1 VIKKR
6 KTKIIVLFFVYQLFF
21 ILITAPIYICKGPF
35 VTLKKMVVATIMG
48 TQHQYLVT
56 SFLSQNEIN
65 KIINKNISS
74 KNIDKV
80 NINKVKIDHKKS
92 TDIIRYNIHPE
103 SGRYDG
109 YLLEIPPSF
118 KVKVAYTN
126 KLGLEGQRTSEI
138 AKDHNALAAI
148 NGGAFHDN
156 TANSYG
162 GSAAFPGDFVISNSN
177 VVYKDKGIGENDPF
191 SVTAFTKSGKLI
203 VGNYSINDLKKGD
216 VSEALCFRPP
226 ALIINNKCQI
236 NAADAGSDGFQPR
249 TAIGQT
255 SDGTILF
262 LVMDGRENLI
272 KSGATLKDAQDELLK
287 HGAVNATCLDGG
299 FSSTLYYD
307 GKVINNPH
315 GWNGER
321 YVATALYVSP

>member
-1 VIKKR
+1 MIKKW
-6 KTKIIVLFFVYQLFF
+6 KTKIVILFFVYQLLF
-21 ILITAPIYICKGPF
+21 IVVTAPIYIYKGPF
-35 VTLKKMVVATIMG
+35 ITLKKMVVATIMG
-48 TQHQYLVT
+48 TQHQYFVT
-56 SFLSQNEIN
+56 SFLSQDEIN
-65 KIINKNISS
+65 RIIKSSNLSQNTNKV
-74 KNIDKV
+74 KV
-80 NINKVKIDHKKS
+80 NKVKIKINNNKNNE
-92 TDIIRYNIHPE
+92 IIRYNIKPD

-126 KLGLEGQRTSEI
+126 KLGSQGQRTSEM
-138 AKDHNALAAI
+138 AKNHDALAAI
-148 NGGAFHDN
+148 NGGSFHDN
-156 TANSYG
+156 TNNSYG
-162 GSAAFPGDFVISNSN
+162 GSAAFPGGFVISNN
-177 VVYKDKGIGENDPF
+177 IVAYKEVGEDVPC
-191 SVTAFTKSGKLI
+191 SVTAFTKSGRLL
-203 VGNYSINDLKKGD
+203 VGNYSINELKKSD

-226 ALIINNKCQI
+226 ALIINTKSQI
-236 NAADAGSDGFQPR
+236 NADDAGSDGFQPR

-262 LVMDGRENLI
+262 LVMDGRENLV